1 MVLPRLVPV
10 EPPYTEPVAAALE
23 RIMPAG
29 VPPLALFRTLAVNE
43 RVFLRVMA
51 GGLLDRGSITLRER
65 EIVIDR
71 TCARCGSEYEW
82 GVHVAFFAERVGFGD
97 AEVTGTCAAAPS
109 ATAFS
114 ARERLLLRL
123 VDELHD
129 TASVGDAL
137 WGELAAEWTPAQLI
151 ELIALAGFYH
161 LISFVT
167 NALRLPL
174 ESYGA
179 RFPSAQGSGAR
190 PAASE

>member
-1 MVLPRLVPV
+1 MTEPRIAPLD
-10 EPPYTEPVAAALE
+10 PPYSAPVAAALE

-29 VPPLALFRTLAVNE
+29 VPPLALFRTLALNE

-82 GVHVAFFAERVGFGD
+82 GVHVAFFAER
-97 AEVTGTCAAAPS
+97 ARLSSEEVASTCVEPGTG
-109 ATAFS
+109 AFS
-114 ARERLLLRL
+114 PRERLLLRL

-129 TASVGDAL
+129 TAQVSDAL
-137 WGELAAEWTPAQLI
+137 WQELAAEWTAEQLI

-161 LISFVT
+161 LISFLT
-167 NALRLPL
+167 NALRISS
-174 ESYGA
+174 EAYGA
-179 RFPSAQGSGAR
+179 RFPAKSRVGSEV
-190 PAASE
+190 P